1 QRDAAQIKLLTKP
14 EVVDFFNQR
23 LNPASSQRAR
33 LSIHLHAQGKA
44 EGVDKR
50 QEEAQKKAD
59 EEPSPGNAV
68 KTAEEITDVRLYKAR
83 LTASTGARP
92 VRDISEYEDTDAK
105 LPPELPAQ
113 LAFKTSSSK
122 KRKLLRNDIPL
133 DSIDSSSPS
142 PDSVLPSC
150 EVDDDPALSF
160 SASVAS
166 NSNSFLRADSQPA
179 SSLPPRLQQQTSSL
193 VSADYVSSAASSPCA
208 SAYADLSIESDR
220 GGEETGPAP
229 TLALARSQ
237 SPLRLSHR
245 AIMNG
250 DADLPQRSSSPL
262 KRRASSMDP
271 EDDTDRTRDVE
282 MGTSQANESADSAS
296 QPPANSLPRD
306 MSVDAPDTTTNSAT
320 DARPAQ
326 RKAHKISKLQA
337 PKSLANSGLIAI
349 PSLQEQIK
357 IIETLL
363 KAYQEAQ
370 VKEGDKAY
378 LVSNTWVQKALSLR
392 GGSKDNKEGD
402 STSDPLGPVD
412 NSDIIEEVIKE
423 STGKE
428 YIRLKQ
434 GTNENEFTL
443 FPEDAWK
450 MVVDWY
456 GVKNGQE
463 AIIRFAINTAET
475 GEEPVIQFEFHP
487 PVFTVHRL
495 WSEISPLPIEQSL
508 KAKNPPPYKFVRS
521 RKYHAQTF
529 VKEIKTAT
537 GVPLDRKVRLF
548 MVPQIQQVPG
558 PSEPPRALTPP
569 DSPGRTGGG
578 DSSANT
584 WSKLLL
590 DNVSFSQV
598 REQRVKCKLEDR
610 TVDPKFNG
618 GSNLTM
624 FDLVTDQ
631 TLVIDEAID
640 NFWVSNY
647 TGKTPPNGLV
657 IPTRSGLASS
667 NASGRS
673 SPAPGGPS
681 TRGRTGRK
689 SGRNIGV
696 VGLQNLGNTCY
707 MNSALQCVRS
717 VEELTKYFLTNEY
730 LDEVNKTNLLG
741 YNGRVAI
748 TYGNLLKEIYTE
760 GRGSVT
766 PRDFKNTIGR
776 CRSTFSGY
784 GQQDSQEFLGFL
796 LDALQEDLSRV
807 KKKPYIEK
815 PDSTDDMINNPEAIK
830 EMADKVWDI
839 TRLRDDSVI
848 ADLFTGLYKSTLK
861 CPECGKISI
870 TFDPFNNLTL
880 PIPVEDVWMAKV
892 KFLPLNDVP
901 VMVEVELPKH
911 SAIEQLK
918 QFLSV
923 RTGVPAERLIGG
935 EEYKDRFFKIYD
947 NPTDVSEE
955 IAKNDLATFHELDA
969 VPTNWPH
976 KAKKPRSMLDID
988 TPLEASWDD
997 PRYER
1002 IVVPVFHRIPS
1013 NYGRARDG
1021 VAPPSFI
1028 CFTKEEA
1035 SDIDLIR
1042 RKILEKISTFST
1054 WSKFRDGSEEN
1065 SDNADGEVVASAS
1078 DADSSGD
1085 SKVVANSVEGED
1097 DIVDVHMK
1105 DASESL
1111 PHQPQILKRF
1121 NKTRPKFIDP
1131 DSFLDPELQ
1140 NLFELCY
1147 FTDKAYSDS
1156 VPTGWSNVDHHQL
1169 LPKLSARIIQ
1179 PSLEDD
1185 DTASRDD
1192 ESSTP
1197 SNEDASSNDESTKA
1211 ETTQTRMIE
1220 ESSEEEI
1227 QEIQEAPRVGRS
1239 INLLNSPSAHAMQ
1252 KFNGRPSKLKG
1263 RKLKGQKFSKKANKR
1278 RERMQNKKHKAA
1290 SIKPQPQPPAVAD
1303 GGPLIRLGEGIVV
1316 DWNEDAWEKVFGG
1329 SVKTPSDIQGAPT
1342 FLDLETLTDPALK
1355 IAQRRRHHR
1364 RTRGIT
1370 LEECLDEFERAEVLS
1385 EQDMWYC
1392 PRCKEHRRASKKFDL
1407 WKSPDILVA
1416 HLKRFSNSGWRRD
1429 KLDVMV
1435 DFPIEGLDLTSRVIQ
1450 KEEGKDEIYDLIAV
1464 DDHYGGLGGG
1474 HYTAYAKNFV
1484 DGRWY
1489 NYNGESLHL
1498 CALPSRFMEAN
1509 KPIDS
1514 SASPVSD
1521 PSACITSA
1529 AYLLFYRRR
1538 SSTPLGGSRFG
1549 VISEKYKNSEEN
1561 SEEEQGEAGE
1571 GQRPGEGSSLT
1582 GLSSAGVGAAA
1593 TRHLDDR
1600 GSDRVTV
1607 TSLAG
1612 PDDEDDLPPYG
1623 VANRLEIIHGSVE
1636 DEGIDVSGSYQRLDN
1651 KSLNLVQGWN
1661 FEGLGDSGAED
1672 STGADIGSD
1681 DVQLDSSADERGL
1694 SQFDD
1699 HDTIM
1704 AGHDLAEG
1712 ESEPAASQKTI
1723 LTDIQNATWDRK
1735 DVIGVPTAAGTDRD
1749 SNEVAEIHLETEKG
1763 TKAE

>member
-1 QRDAAQIKLLTKP
+1 MQQDCCPYSCLGHHQIYTHISGLRRLLICP
-14 EVVDFFNQR
+14 QNSFDFKDRNIDFVFR
-23 LNPASSQRAR
+23 LRLRLRPSYSYPDPPSCPGSS
-33 LSIHLHAQGKA
+33 
-44 EGVDKR
+44 
-50 QEEAQKKAD
+50 
-59 EEPSPGNAV
+59 PS
-68 KTAEEITDVRLYKAR
+68 RH
-83 LTASTGARP
+83 
-92 VRDISEYEDTDAK
+92 
-105 LPPELPAQ
+105 
-113 LAFKTSSSK
+113 
-122 KRKLLRNDIPL
+122 
-133 DSIDSSSPS
+133 SIDSSSPS

-179 SSLPPRLQQQTSSL
+179 SSLPPRLQHQTSSL
-193 VSADYVSSAASSPCA
+193 VSADYASSAASSPCA

-220 GGEETGPAP
+220 GGDETGPAP

-271 EDDTDRTRDVE
+271 ENDADRTRDVD
-282 MGTSQANESADSAS
+282 MGTSQANESIEGAS
-296 QPPANSLPRD
+296 QLAPESLPRD
-306 MSVDAPDTTTNSAT
+306 MSVEAPEPTANSAT
-320 DARPAQ
+320 DAFPAQ
-326 RKAHKISKLQA
+326 
-337 PKSLANSGLIAI
+337 PI

-392 GGSKDNKEGD
+392 GGSKDSKEGD
-402 STSDPLGPVD
+402 STSDLLGPVD
-412 NSDIIEEVIKE
+412 NSDIIEEVVTE
-423 STGKE
+423 PTGKE

-456 GVKNGQE
+456 GIKNGQE
-463 AIIRFAINTAET
+463 AIIRAAINTAEP

-537 GVPLDRKVRLF
+537 GVPLDRKIRLF
-548 MVPQIQQVPG
+548 MVPQVQQVSG
-558 PSEPPRALTPP
+558 PSEPSRALTPP
-569 DSPGRTGGG
+569 DSPGRTHNGA
-578 DSSANT
+578 SSTDT

-598 REQRVKCKLEDR
+598 RDQRVKCKLEDR
-610 TVDPKFNG
+610 TIDPKFNG
-618 GSNLTM
+618 SSNLTM
-624 FDLVTDQ
+624 FDLVADQ

-640 NFWVSNY
+640 SFWVSNY
-647 TGKTPPNGLV
+647 TGKTPPNGLA

-673 SPAPGGPS
+673 SPAPGGPL
-681 TRGRTGRK
+681 TRGRTGK
-689 SGRNIGV
+689 KPGRSIGV

-741 YNGRVAI
+741 YNGKVAI

-901 VMVEVELPKH
+901 VMFEVELPKH

-918 QFLSV
+918 QFLSA
-923 RTGVPAERLIGG
+923 RTGVPVERLIGG

-947 NPTDVSEE
+947 NNLDVSEE

-976 KAKKPRSMLDID
+976 KASKPRSMLDID
-988 TPLEASWDD
+988 TPLEAPWND

-1042 RKILEKISTFST
+1042 RKILEKISNFST
-1054 WSKFRDGSEEN
+1054 WSKLRNGPEEN
-1065 SDNADGEVVASAS
+1065 SDNADGEVVAS

-1105 DASESL
+1105 DTSEAL

-1121 NKTRPKFIDP
+1121 NKSRPKFIDP
-1131 DSFLDPELQ
+1131 DSFLEPELQ
-1140 NLFELCY
+1140 NLFDLCY
-1147 FTDKAYSDS
+1147 FTDKAYSGD

-1169 LPKLSARIIQ
+1169 LPKLSDRIPQ
-1179 PSLEDD
+1179 PSPEDD

-1197 SNEDASSNDESTKA
+1197 SNEDASSNDESIKA
-1211 ETTQTRMIE
+1211 ETTQTRMVE
-1220 ESSEEEI
+1220 ESSEEEV
-1227 QEIQEAPRVGRS
+1227 QEAPR
-1239 INLLNSPSAHAMQ
+1239 
-1252 KFNGRPSKLKG
+1252 KFNGRPSKVKG
-1263 RKLKGQKFSKKANKR
+1263 RKLKGQKSNKKANKR

-1290 SIKPQPQPPAVAD
+1290 SVKPQPQPPAVAD

-1329 SVKTPSDIQGAPT
+1329 AAKILADEQGAPT
-1342 FLDLETLTDPALK
+1342 FIDLETLTDPALK

-1364 RTRGIT
+1364 RTRGIS

-1450 KEEGKDEIYDLIAV
+1450 KEDGKDEIYDLIAV

-1489 NYNGESLHL
+1489 NYN
-1498 CALPSRFMEAN
+1498 
-1509 KPIDS
+1509 DS

-1521 PSACITSA
+1521 PSTCITSA

-1561 SEEEQGEAGE
+1561 SEEEEEEEGEVGE
-1571 GQRPGEGSSLT
+1571 GQRLGEGSSLN
-1582 GLSSAGVGAAA
+1582 GLSSAGIGAAA
-1593 TRHLDDR
+1593 TRHLGGR
-1600 GSDRVTV
+1600 GSDRITV

-1612 PDDEDDLPPYG
+1612 PDDEDEDLPPYDG
-1623 VANRLEIIHGSVE
+1623 ANRIESIHSTVE
-1636 DEGIDVSGSYQRLDN
+1636 DEGVDINGSYQRLDN

-1704 AGHDLAEG
+1704 TGQDPAEG
-1712 ESEPAASQKTI
+1712 ESEPAAPQTTI
-1723 LTDIQNATWDRK
+1723 LTDTQKSTWDRK
-1735 DVIGVPTAAGTDRD
+1735 DVIDVRTAAGSDRD
-1749 SNEVAEIHLETEKG
+1749 SNEVAEIHLENEKG
-1763 TKAE
+1763 IKAE

>member
-1 QRDAAQIKLLTKP
+1 
-14 EVVDFFNQR
+14 
-23 LNPASSQRAR
+23 
-33 LSIHLHAQGKA
+33 
-44 EGVDKR
+44 
-50 QEEAQKKAD
+50 
-59 EEPSPGNAV
+59 
-68 KTAEEITDVRLYKAR
+68 
-83 LTASTGARP
+83 
-92 VRDISEYEDTDAK
+92 
-105 LPPELPAQ
+105 
-113 LAFKTSSSK
+113 
-122 KRKLLRNDIPL
+122 
-133 DSIDSSSPS
+133 
-142 PDSVLPSC
+142 
-150 EVDDDPALSF
+150 
-160 SASVAS
+160 
-166 NSNSFLRADSQPA
+166 
-179 SSLPPRLQQQTSSL
+179 
-193 VSADYVSSAASSPCA
+193 
-208 SAYADLSIESDR
+208 
-220 GGEETGPAP
+220 
-229 TLALARSQ
+229 
-237 SPLRLSHR
+237 
-245 AIMNG
+245 MNG

-271 EDDTDRTRDVE
+271 ENDADRTRDVD
-282 MGTSQANESADSAS
+282 MGTSQANESIEGAS
-296 QPPANSLPRD
+296 QLAPESLPRD
-306 MSVDAPDTTTNSAT
+306 MSVEAPEPTANSAT
-320 DARPAQ
+320 DAFPAQ
-326 RKAHKISKLQA
+326 
-337 PKSLANSGLIAI
+337 PI

-392 GGSKDNKEGD
+392 GGSKDSKEGD
-402 STSDPLGPVD
+402 STSDLLGPVD
-412 NSDIIEEVIKE
+412 NSDIIEEVVTE
-423 STGKE
+423 PTGKE

-456 GVKNGQE
+456 GIKNGQE
-463 AIIRFAINTAET
+463 AIIRAAINTAEP

-537 GVPLDRKVRLF
+537 GVPLDRKIRLF
-548 MVPQIQQVPG
+548 MVPQVQQVSG
-558 PSEPPRALTPP
+558 PSEPSRALTPP
-569 DSPGRTGGG
+569 DSPGRTHNGA
-578 DSSANT
+578 SSTDT

-598 REQRVKCKLEDR
+598 RDQRVKCKLEDK
-610 TVDPKFNG
+610 TIDPKFNG
-618 GSNLTM
+618 SSNLTM

-631 TLVIDEAID
+631 TLVIDEAIES
-640 NFWVSNY
+640 FWVSNY
-647 TGKTPPNGLV
+647 TGKTPPNGLA

-673 SPAPGGPS
+673 SPAPGGS
-681 TRGRTGRK
+681 LTRGRTGK
-689 SGRNIGV
+689 KPGRSIGV

-730 LDEVNKTNLLG
+730 LNEVNKTNLLG
-741 YNGRVAI
+741 YNGKVAI

-901 VMVEVELPKH
+901 VMFEVELPKH

-918 QFLSV
+918 QFLSA
-923 RTGVPAERLIGG
+923 RTGVPVERLIGG

-947 NPTDVSEE
+947 NNLDVSEE
-955 IAKNDLATFHELDA
+955 IAKNDIATFHELDA

-976 KAKKPRSMLDID
+976 KASKPRSMLDID
-988 TPLEASWDD
+988 TPLEAPWND

-1042 RKILEKISTFST
+1042 RKILEKISNFST
-1054 WSKFRDGSEEN
+1054 WSKLRNGPEEN
-1065 SDNADGEVVASAS
+1065 SDNADGEVVAS

-1105 DASESL
+1105 DTSEAL

-1121 NKTRPKFIDP
+1121 NKSRPKFIGP
-1131 DSFLDPELQ
+1131 DSFLEPELQ
-1140 NLFELCY
+1140 NLFDLCY
-1147 FTDKAYSDS
+1147 FTDKAYSGD

-1169 LPKLSARIIQ
+1169 LPKLSDRIPQ
-1179 PSLEDD
+1179 LSPEDD

-1197 SNEDASSNDESTKA
+1197 SNEDASSNDESIKA
-1211 ETTQTRMIE
+1211 ETTQTRMVE
-1220 ESSEEEI
+1220 ESSEEEV
-1227 QEIQEAPRVGRS
+1227 QEAPR
-1239 INLLNSPSAHAMQ
+1239 
-1252 KFNGRPSKLKG
+1252 KFNGRPSKVKG
-1263 RKLKGQKFSKKANKR
+1263 RKLKGQKFNKKANKR

-1290 SIKPQPQPPAVAD
+1290 SVKPQPQPPAVAD

-1329 SVKTPSDIQGAPT
+1329 AAKILADEQGAPT
-1342 FLDLETLTDPALK
+1342 FIDLETLTDPALK

-1364 RTRGIT
+1364 RTRGIS

-1450 KEEGKDEIYDLIAV
+1450 KEDGKDEIYDLIAV

-1489 NYNGESLHL
+1489 NYN
-1498 CALPSRFMEAN
+1498 
-1509 KPIDS
+1509 DS

-1521 PSACITSA
+1521 PSTCITSA

-1538 SSTPLGGSRFG
+1538 SSTPLGGSRRG
-1549 VISEKYKNSEEN
+1549 
-1561 SEEEQGEAGE
+1561 GE
-1571 GQRPGEGSSLT
+1571 GQRLGEGSSLN
-1582 GLSSAGVGAAA
+1582 GLSSAGIGAAA
-1593 TRHLDDR
+1593 TRHLGGR
-1600 GSDRVTV
+1600 GSDRITV

-1612 PDDEDDLPPYG
+1612 PDDEDEDLPPYDG
-1623 VANRLEIIHGSVE
+1623 ANRIESIHSTVE
-1636 DEGIDVSGSYQRLDN
+1636 DEGVDINGSYQRLDN

-1699 HDTIM
+1699 HDTVM
-1704 AGHDLAEG
+1704 TGQDPAEG
-1712 ESEPAASQKTI
+1712 ESEPAAPQTTI
-1723 LTDIQNATWDRK
+1723 LTDTQKSTWDCK
-1735 DVIGVPTAAGTDRD
+1735 DVIDVQTAAGSDRD
-1749 SNEVAEIHLETEKG
+1749 SNEVAEIHLENEKG
-1763 TKAE
+1763 IKAE

>member
-1 QRDAAQIKLLTKP
+1 
-14 EVVDFFNQR
+14 
-23 LNPASSQRAR
+23 
-33 LSIHLHAQGKA
+33 
-44 EGVDKR
+44 
-50 QEEAQKKAD
+50 
-59 EEPSPGNAV
+59 
-68 KTAEEITDVRLYKAR
+68 
-83 LTASTGARP
+83 
-92 VRDISEYEDTDAK
+92 
-105 LPPELPAQ
+105 
-113 LAFKTSSSK
+113 
-122 KRKLLRNDIPL
+122 
-133 DSIDSSSPS
+133 
-142 PDSVLPSC
+142 
-150 EVDDDPALSF
+150 
-160 SASVAS
+160 
-166 NSNSFLRADSQPA
+166 
-179 SSLPPRLQQQTSSL
+179 
-193 VSADYVSSAASSPCA
+193 
-208 SAYADLSIESDR
+208 
-220 GGEETGPAP
+220 
-229 TLALARSQ
+229 
-237 SPLRLSHR
+237 
-245 AIMNG
+245 MNG

-271 EDDTDRTRDVE
+271 ENDADRSRDVD
-282 MGTSQANESADSAS
+282 MDTSQANESIEGAS
-296 QPPANSLPRD
+296 QLPPESLPRD
-306 MSVDAPDTTTNSAT
+306 MSVEAPEPTANSAT
-320 DARPAQ
+320 DAHPAQ
-326 RKAHKISKLQA
+326 RKAHHNSNLQA
-337 PKSLANSGLIAI
+337 PQSVANSGLIAI

-392 GGSKDNKEGD
+392 GGSKDSKEGD
-402 STSDPLGPVD
+402 PTSDLLGPVD
-412 NSDIIEEVIKE
+412 NSDIIGGVVREP
-423 STGKE
+423 TGKE

-456 GVKNGQE
+456 GVKNDQE
-463 AIIRFAINTAET
+463 AIIRTAINTAQP

-529 VKEIKTAT
+529 VQEIKTAT
-537 GVPLDRKVRLF
+537 GVPLDRKIRLF
-548 MVPQIQQVPG
+548 MVPQIQQVPS
-558 PSEPPRALTPP
+558 PSEPSRALTPP
-569 DSPGRTGGG
+569 DSPGRTDNGAG
-578 DSSANT
+578 SANT

-598 REQRVKCKLEDR
+598 RNQRVKCKLEDK

-618 GSNLTM
+618 SSNLTM

-640 NFWVSNY
+640 SFWVSNY
-647 TGKTPPNGLV
+647 TGKTPPNGLA

-673 SPAPGGPS
+673 SPAPGGPL

-689 SGRNIGV
+689 SGRSIGV

-741 YNGRVAI
+741 YNGKVAI

-880 PIPVEDVWMAKV
+880 PIPVEDVWTAKV

-901 VMVEVELPKH
+901 VIIEVELPKH

-923 RTGVPAERLIGG
+923 RTGVPVERLIGG

-947 NPTDVSEE
+947 NPVDVSEE

-976 KAKKPRSMLDID
+976 KANKPRSMLDID

-1042 RKILEKISTFST
+1042 RKILEKISNFST
-1054 WSKFRDGSEEN
+1054 WSKLRNNLEEN

-1105 DASESL
+1105 DNSDAL
-1111 PHQPQILKRF
+1111 PHQPRILKRF
-1121 NKTRPKFIDP
+1121 NKSRPKFIDP
-1131 DSFLDPELQ
+1131 DSFLEPDLQ
-1140 NLFELCY
+1140 NLFDLCY
-1147 FTDKAYSDS
+1147 FTDKAHSGD

-1169 LPKLSARIIQ
+1169 LPKLSDRILQ
-1179 PSLEDD
+1179 PSPEDD

-1197 SNEDASSNDESTKA
+1197 SNEDASSNDESIKA
-1211 ETTQTRMIE
+1211 EMTQTRMVE
-1220 ESSEEEI
+1220 ESSEEEV
-1227 QEIQEAPRVGRS
+1227 QEAPRVGHS
-1239 INLLNSPSAHAMQ
+1239 ISLFNVPSAYAKQ
-1252 KFNGRPSKLKG
+1252 KFNGRPSKVKG
-1263 RKLKGQKFSKKANKR
+1263 RKLKGQKFNKKANKR

-1290 SIKPQPQPPAVAD
+1290 SVKPQPQPPAVAD

-1329 SVKTPSDIQGAPT
+1329 SAKTPSDEQGAPT
-1342 FLDLETLTDPALK
+1342 FIDLETLTDPALK
-1355 IAQRRRHHR
+1355 VAQRRRHHR
-1364 RTRGIT
+1364 RTRGIS

-1450 KEEGKDEIYDLIAV
+1450 KEDGKDEIYDLIAV

-1489 NYNGESLHL
+1489 NYNGELLHL
-1498 CALPSRFMEAN
+1498 SGP
-1509 KPIDS
+1509 P
-1514 SASPVSD
+1514 PVN
-1521 PSACITSA
+1521 P
-1529 AYLLFYRRR
+1529 RR
-1538 SSTPLGGSRFG
+1538 
-1549 VISEKYKNSEEN
+1549 
-1561 SEEEQGEAGE
+1561 
-1571 GQRPGEGSSLT
+1571 
-1582 GLSSAGVGAAA
+1582 
-1593 TRHLDDR
+1593 
-1600 GSDRVTV
+1600 
-1607 TSLAG
+1607 
-1612 PDDEDDLPPYG
+1612 
-1623 VANRLEIIHGSVE
+1623 
-1636 DEGIDVSGSYQRLDN
+1636 
-1651 KSLNLVQGWN
+1651 
-1661 FEGLGDSGAED
+1661 
-1672 STGADIGSD
+1672 
-1681 DVQLDSSADERGL
+1681 
-1694 SQFDD
+1694 
-1699 HDTIM
+1699 
-1704 AGHDLAEG
+1704 
-1712 ESEPAASQKTI
+1712 
-1723 LTDIQNATWDRK
+1723 
-1735 DVIGVPTAAGTDRD
+1735 
-1749 SNEVAEIHLETEKG
+1749 
-1763 TKAE
+1763 

>member
-1 QRDAAQIKLLTKP
+1 MY
-14 EVVDFFNQR
+14 
-23 LNPASSQRAR
+23 LNFPVSGHPATSTYE
-33 LSIHLHAQGKA
+33 SIH
-44 EGVDKR
+44 R
-50 QEEAQKKAD
+50 
-59 EEPSPGNAV
+59 
-68 KTAEEITDVRLYKAR
+68 KTRVN
-83 LTASTGARP
+83 GRP
-92 VRDISEYEDTDAK
+92 T
-105 LPPELPAQ
+105 LPPELPGQ

-122 KRKLLRNDIPL
+122 KRKLLRSDLPL

-179 SSLPPRLQQQTSSL
+179 SSLPPRLQHQTSSL
-193 VSADYVSSAASSPCA
+193 VSADYASSAASSPCA

-220 GGEETGPAP
+220 GGDETGPAP

-271 EDDTDRTRDVE
+271 ENDADRTRDVD
-282 MGTSQANESADSAS
+282 MGTSQANESIEGAS
-296 QPPANSLPRD
+296 QLAPESLPRD
-306 MSVDAPDTTTNSAT
+306 MSVEAPEPTANSAT
-320 DARPAQ
+320 DAFPAQ
-326 RKAHKISKLQA
+326 
-337 PKSLANSGLIAI
+337 PI

-392 GGSKDNKEGD
+392 GGSKDSKEGD
-402 STSDPLGPVD
+402 STSDLLGPVD
-412 NSDIIEEVIKE
+412 NSDIIEEVVTE
-423 STGKE
+423 PTGKE

-456 GVKNGQE
+456 GIKNGQE
-463 AIIRFAINTAET
+463 AIIRAAINTAEP

-537 GVPLDRKVRLF
+537 GVPLDRKIRLF
-548 MVPQIQQVPG
+548 MVPQVQQVSG
-558 PSEPPRALTPP
+558 PSEPSRALTPP
-569 DSPGRTGGG
+569 DSPGRTHNGA
-578 DSSANT
+578 SSTDT

-598 REQRVKCKLEDR
+598 RDQRVKCKLEDR
-610 TVDPKFNG
+610 TIDPKFNG
-618 GSNLTM
+618 SSNLTM
-624 FDLVTDQ
+624 FDLVADQ

-640 NFWVSNY
+640 SFWVSNY
-647 TGKTPPNGLV
+647 TGKTPPNGLA

-673 SPAPGGPS
+673 SPAPGGPL
-681 TRGRTGRK
+681 TRGRTGK
-689 SGRNIGV
+689 KPGRSIGV

-741 YNGRVAI
+741 YNGKVAI

-901 VMVEVELPKH
+901 VMFEVELPKH

-918 QFLSV
+918 QFLSA
-923 RTGVPAERLIGG
+923 RTGVPVERLIGG

-947 NPTDVSEE
+947 NNLDVSEE

-976 KAKKPRSMLDID
+976 KASKPRSMLDID
-988 TPLEASWDD
+988 TPLEAPWND

-1042 RKILEKISTFST
+1042 RKILEKISNFST
-1054 WSKFRDGSEEN
+1054 WSKLRNGPEEN
-1065 SDNADGEVVASAS
+1065 SDNADGEVVAS

-1105 DASESL
+1105 DTSEAL

-1121 NKTRPKFIDP
+1121 NKSRPKFIDP
-1131 DSFLDPELQ
+1131 DSFLEPELQ
-1140 NLFELCY
+1140 NLFDLCY
-1147 FTDKAYSDS
+1147 FTDKAYSGD

-1169 LPKLSARIIQ
+1169 LPKLSDRIPQ
-1179 PSLEDD
+1179 PSPEDD

-1197 SNEDASSNDESTKA
+1197 SNEDASSNDESIKA
-1211 ETTQTRMIE
+1211 ETTQTRMVE
-1220 ESSEEEI
+1220 ESSEEEV
-1227 QEIQEAPRVGRS
+1227 QEAPR
-1239 INLLNSPSAHAMQ
+1239 
-1252 KFNGRPSKLKG
+1252 KFNGRPSKVKG
-1263 RKLKGQKFSKKANKR
+1263 RKLKGQKSNKKANKR

-1290 SIKPQPQPPAVAD
+1290 SVKPQPQPPAVAD
-1303 GGPLIRLGEGIVV
+1303 GGPLIRLGEGIV
-1316 DWNEDAWEKVFGG
+1316 
-1329 SVKTPSDIQGAPT
+1329 
-1342 FLDLETLTDPALK
+1342 
-1355 IAQRRRHHR
+1355 RRRHHR
-1364 RTRGIT
+1364 RTRGIS

-1450 KEEGKDEIYDLIAV
+1450 KEDGKDEIYDLIAV

-1489 NYNGESLHL
+1489 NYN
-1498 CALPSRFMEAN
+1498 
-1509 KPIDS
+1509 DS

-1521 PSACITSA
+1521 PSTCITSA

-1561 SEEEQGEAGE
+1561 SEEEEEEEGEVGE
-1571 GQRPGEGSSLT
+1571 GQRLGEGSSLN
-1582 GLSSAGVGAAA
+1582 GLSSAGIGAAA
-1593 TRHLDDR
+1593 TRHLGGR
-1600 GSDRVTV
+1600 GSDRITV

-1612 PDDEDDLPPYG
+1612 PDDEDEDLPPYDG
-1623 VANRLEIIHGSVE
+1623 ANRIESIHSTVE
-1636 DEGIDVSGSYQRLDN
+1636 DEGVDINGSYQRLDN

-1704 AGHDLAEG
+1704 TGQDPAEG
-1712 ESEPAASQKTI
+1712 ESEPAAPQTTI
-1723 LTDIQNATWDRK
+1723 LTDTQKSTWDRK
-1735 DVIGVPTAAGTDRD
+1735 DVIDVRTAAGSDRD
-1749 SNEVAEIHLETEKG
+1749 SNEVAEIHLENEKG
-1763 TKAE
+1763 IKAE

>member
-1 QRDAAQIKLLTKP
+1 MQQDCCPYSCLGHHQIYTSTSSLRRLLICP
-14 EVVDFFNQR
+14 QNSFDFKDRNIDFV
-23 LNPASSQRAR
+23 LR
-33 LSIHLHAQGKA
+33 LSL
-44 EGVDKR
+44 R
-50 QEEAQKKAD
+50 LR
-59 EEPSPGNAV
+59 PSYSYPDPPSCPG
-68 KTAEEITDVRLYKAR
+68 
-83 LTASTGARP
+83 
-92 VRDISEYEDTDAK
+92 
-105 LPPELPAQ
+105 
-113 LAFKTSSSK
+113 SSPS
-122 KRKLLRNDIPL
+122 RH
-133 DSIDSSSPS
+133 SIDSSSPS

-179 SSLPPRLQQQTSSL
+179 SSLPPRLQHQTSSL
-193 VSADYVSSAASSPCA
+193 VSVDYASSAASSPCA

-220 GGEETGPAP
+220 GGDETGPAP

-271 EDDTDRTRDVE
+271 ENDADRTRDVD
-282 MGTSQANESADSAS
+282 MGTSQANESIEGAS
-296 QPPANSLPRD
+296 QLAPESLPRD
-306 MSVDAPDTTTNSAT
+306 MSVEAPEPTANSAT
-320 DARPAQ
+320 DAFPAQ
-326 RKAHKISKLQA
+326 
-337 PKSLANSGLIAI
+337 PI

-392 GGSKDNKEGD
+392 GGPKDSKEGD
-402 STSDPLGPVD
+402 STSDLLGPVD
-412 NSDIIEEVIKE
+412 NSDIIEEVVTE
-423 STGKE
+423 PTGKE

-456 GVKNGQE
+456 GIKNGQE
-463 AIIRFAINTAET
+463 AIICAAINTAEP

-537 GVPLDRKVRLF
+537 GVPLDRKIRLF
-548 MVPQIQQVPG
+548 MVPQVQQVSG
-558 PSEPPRALTPP
+558 PSEPSRALTPP
-569 DSPGRTGGG
+569 DSPGRTDNGA
-578 DSSANT
+578 SSTDT

-598 REQRVKCKLEDR
+598 RDQRVKCKLEDR
-610 TVDPKFNG
+610 TIDPKFNG
-618 GSNLTM
+618 SSNLTM

-640 NFWVSNY
+640 SFWVSNY
-647 TGKTPPNGLV
+647 TGKSPPNGLA

-673 SPAPGGPS
+673 SPAPGGPL
-681 TRGRTGRK
+681 TRGRTGKK
-689 SGRNIGV
+689 SGRSIGV

-741 YNGRVAI
+741 YNGKVAI

-880 PIPVEDVWMAKV
+880 PIPVEDVWTAKV

-901 VMVEVELPKH
+901 VMFEVELPKH

-918 QFLSV
+918 QFLSA
-923 RTGVPAERLIGG
+923 RTGVPVERLIGG

-947 NPTDVSEE
+947 NNLDVSEE

-976 KAKKPRSMLDID
+976 KANKPRSMLDID
-988 TPLEASWDD
+988 TPLEAPWDD

-1035 SDIDLIR
+1035 SDIGLIR
-1042 RKILEKISTFST
+1042 RKILEKISNFST
-1054 WSKFRDGSEEN
+1054 WSKLRNGPEEN
-1065 SDNADGEVVASAS
+1065 SDNADGEVVAS

-1105 DASESL
+1105 DTSEAL

-1121 NKTRPKFIDP
+1121 NKSRPKFIDP
-1131 DSFLDPELQ
+1131 DSFLEPELQ
-1140 NLFELCY
+1140 NLFDLCY
-1147 FTDKAYSDS
+1147 FTDKAYSGD

-1169 LPKLSARIIQ
+1169 LPKLSDRIPQ
-1179 PSLEDD
+1179 PSTEDD

-1197 SNEDASSNDESTKA
+1197 SNEDASSNDESIKA
-1211 ETTQTRMIE
+1211 ETTQTRMVE
-1220 ESSEEEI
+1220 ESSEEEV
-1227 QEIQEAPRVGRS
+1227 QEAPR
-1239 INLLNSPSAHAMQ
+1239 
-1252 KFNGRPSKLKG
+1252 KFNGRPSKVKG
-1263 RKLKGQKFSKKANKR
+1263 RKLKGQKFNKKANKR

-1290 SIKPQPQPPAVAD
+1290 SVKPQPQPPAVAD

-1329 SVKTPSDIQGAPT
+1329 AAKIPSDEQGAPT
-1342 FLDLETLTDPALK
+1342 FIDLETLTDPALK

-1364 RTRGIT
+1364 RTRGIS

-1450 KEEGKDEIYDLIAV
+1450 KEDGKDEIYDLIAV

-1489 NYNGESLHL
+1489 NYN
-1498 CALPSRFMEAN
+1498 
-1509 KPIDS
+1509 DS

-1521 PSACITSA
+1521 PSTCITSA

-1561 SEEEQGEAGE
+1561 SEEEEEEGEVGE
-1571 GQRPGEGSSLT
+1571 GQRLGEGSSLN
-1582 GLSSAGVGAAA
+1582 GLSSAGIGAAA
-1593 TRHLDDR
+1593 TRHLGGR
-1600 GSDRVTV
+1600 GSDRITV
-1607 TSLAG
+1607 ASLAG
-1612 PDDEDDLPPYG
+1612 PDDEDEDLPPYDG
-1623 VANRLEIIHGSVE
+1623 ANRIESIHSTVE
-1636 DEGIDVSGSYQRLDN
+1636 DEGVDVNGSYQRLDN

-1704 AGHDLAEG
+1704 TGQDPTEG
-1712 ESEPAASQKTI
+1712 ESEPAAPQTTI
-1723 LTDIQNATWDRK
+1723 LTDTQKSTWDCK
-1735 DVIGVPTAAGTDRD
+1735 DVIDVQTAAGSDRD
-1749 SNEVAEIHLETEKG
+1749 SNEVAEIHLENEKG
-1763 TKAE
+1763 IKAE